1 MGKKMIGQNDG
12 QYFLPSHFCAE
23 NCSLRTLGFPSLA
36 LRRVAAKKSRSP
48 SITPGGSACVGAVK
62 KPGVRRSV
70 ATPGLAVKPSLGCI
84 TAKEYGSDESGLSTV
99 LSSVVRMC
107 LVPERQRVLRRTS
120 P

>member
-48 SITPGGSACVGAVK
+48 SITPGGSARLV
-62 KPGVRRSV
+62 
-70 ATPGLAVKPSLGCI
+70 
-84 TAKEYGSDESGLSTV
+84 SG
-99 LSSVVRMC
+99 R
-107 LVPERQRVLRRTS
+107 
-120 P
+120 

>member
-23 NCSLRTLGFPSLA
+23 NCSLRTLVFPSLA

-70 ATPGLAVKPSLGCI
+70 ATPGFAVKLI
-84 TAKEYGSDESGLSTV
+84 TAKDYGSDESGLSTV